1 MPRELH
7 PDIPKL
13 CGVPWGSLGGCFG
26 DSNTGPS
33 PGSQSHFVSDD
44 LLSFMQHV
52 HCLSTCQRLR
62 GAAQPPQRSPS
73 RAMTSLWSSQD
84 LAQTHLHGSS
94 ATAWVAKCPRHPV
107 PLQLRSQ
114 PGTVPLSSCVTSV
127 PSPPQQ
133 ALMSCCGH
141 SGRQQCPAL
150 VCRAPSAAHEA
161 RSLDQLSHAET
172 PVETD
177 TGLCSK
183 DKSSQVTDTGGE
195 ETPRRLTPEPFSG
208 MVEE

>member
-1 MPRELH
+1 MLRELH

-94 ATAWVAKCPRHPV
+94 ATAWVSPAPRALAAEV
-107 PLQLRSQ
+107 PAWHCAPFELCDLGAFTAR
-114 PGTVPLSSCVTSV
+114 
-127 PSPPQQ
+127 Q

-177 TGLCSK
+177 TGLCFK

-208 MVEE
+208 TVEE